1 MQRFTPPDPAFADRV
16 RSSFELQQLMKTLNA
31 KLINVVP
38 GEVQIEIPFQLE
50 LTQQN
55 GFIHAGIITSIVDSA
70 CGYAA
75 YSLMERASGVL
86 TVEYKVNLLSP
97 AVGDRFVAIGRVKK
111 AGRTLTVCDGDV
123 FANKGGDQKLVATML
138 ATMMRLSQ

>member
-1 MQRFTPPDPAFADRV
+1 MHTTADPEFEARV
-16 RSSFELQQLMKTLNA
+16 RSSFDLQRLMKTLNA
-31 KLINVVP
+31 KLTKVIP
-38 GEVQIEIPFQLE
+38 GQVHIELPFQHE

-75 YSLMERASGVL
+75 YSLMDRASGVL
-86 TVEYKVNLLSP
+86 TVEYKVNLVSP
-97 AVGDRFVAIGRVKK
+97 AVGDCFEAVGRVKK

-123 FANKGGDQKLVATML
+123 FAHTDGDKKLVATML
-138 ATMMRLSQ
+138 ATMMRLPL

>member
-1 MQRFTPPDPAFADRV
+1 MNTIR
-16 RSSFELQQLMKTLNA
+16 A
-31 KLINVVP
+31 KLVRVGP
-38 GEVQIEIPFQLE
+38 GEVHIEIPFQQE

-75 YSLMERASGVL
+75 YSLMTATSGVL

-97 AVGDRFVAIGRVKK
+97 AIGERFLAIGRVKK
-111 AGRTLTVCDGDV
+111 PGRTLTVCEGDV
-123 FANKGGDQKLVATML
+123 FAHAEGKEKLVATML
-138 ATMMRLSQ
+138 ATMMRLS